1 MMMLSAGNIFT
12 TRTVLILLVLL
23 LAFLLFNLG
32 SWGVIE
38 TSEAR
43 YAEISR
49 EMLLSGDWL
58 HPRLL
63 GIQHFHKPPVTYII
77 SAFGMKLFGANA
89 FGARFFLQ
97 ISLVLQALLVYLI
110 GLNLFKEKRPAI
122 IALIVYITIPA
133 VLVSARNLTTD
144 SFLTNFE
151 LAAIWCWLEYKKA
164 FRVSWLYSFY
174 LLLALA
180 FLTKGPVGL
189 IFPVLVC
196 IVYRSENKPSASK
209 KLHHF
214 SGLLLLLLFGLSWYV
229 YLMLQD
235 KQFVDYF
242 ILKHT
247 VQRVANA
254 QTFGR
259 SKPWWFYL
267 VLVPVL
273 SLPWSAFLIIQYKKV
288 KQLPQR
294 HLRLFLLWIFVPL
307 VFFSLSS
314 SKLILYVLPLFAGMA
329 LLTGKL
335 LNDFPDEKL
344 KKTANFT
351 VVFFLVLAIALLLL
365 QFLPLQISA
374 PTWTTIFPLSIFAG
388 IIFLWQKPMLHLY
401 KILGTA
407 LLFTLILIPFS
418 TFLLAENP
426 VLTKSGKLLA
436 NFIKTKKLE
445 NRKII
450 VYDELLPSLAFHLQ
464 KDIISVYDKDKDL
477 LRETQFETDENWRQ
491 TLLNIHTKADEIG
504 LQELV
509 KQQPVLL
516 VKGEIPSEQRWLL
529 QHFPHNRQ
537 FGKWRVYY

>member
-1 MMMLSAGNIFT
+1 MQPAGIFFSN
-12 TRTVLILLVLL
+12 RTVVILLLILLGLL
-23 LAFLLFNLG
+23 LINLG

-77 SAFGMKLFGANA
+77 SAFGMKLFGADA

-122 IALIVYITIPA
+122 LALVVYITIPA

-144 SFLTNFE
+144 SFLTTFE
-151 LAAIWCWLEYKKA
+151 LAAIWCWLEYKRDI
-164 FRVSWLYSFY
+164 RVIWLYTFY
-174 LLLALA
+174 ILLALA

-196 IVYRSENKPSASK
+196 LVYRSENKPSASK

-214 SGLLLLLLFGLSWYV
+214 AGVLLFLLFGLSWYL
-229 YLMLQD
+229 YLMAQD
-235 KQFVDYF
+235 KQFADYF

-273 SLPWSAFLIIQYKKV
+273 SLPWSAFLISQYKKI
-288 KQLPQR
+288 KQLPRKQV
-294 HLRLFLLWIFVPL
+294 RLFLFWILVPL
-307 VFFSLSS
+307 VFFSFSS

-329 LLTGKL
+329 LLTGYL
-335 LNDFPDEKL
+335 LHAFPDVQL
-344 KKTANFT
+344 KKTAGYT
-351 VVFFLVLAIALLLL
+351 LLFFLILAIALLLL
-365 QFLPLQISA
+365 PFLPFHIAA
-374 PTWTTIFPLSIFAG
+374 PTWTLIFPFIIIAG
-388 IIFLWQKPMLHLY
+388 IIYIWRKPMLQLH
-401 KILGTA
+401 KIVGSA
-407 LLFTLILIPFS
+407 LIFTFILVPFS
-418 TFLLAENP
+418 TYLLAENP
-426 VLTKSGKLLA
+426 TLTKSGKLIDD
-436 NFIKTKKLE
+436 FIKAEKLE

-464 KDIISVYDKDKDL
+464 KDIISVYDQDKDL
-477 LRETQFETDENWRQ
+477 LRETQFETDEKWR
-491 TLLNIHTKADEIG
+491 TNLLDIHSKADEMRLLG
-504 LQELV
+504 LV
-509 KQQPVLL
+509 KQQAVLL
-516 VKGEIPSEQRWLL
+516 VKDEIPEEQNWIL
-529 QHFPHNRQ
+529 QQFPHQKQ

>member
-1 MMMLSAGNIFT
+1 MLSAGSIFS
-12 TRTVLILLVLL
+12 TRTVLILLLLL

-77 SAFGMKLFGANA
+77 SAVGMKLFGVNA

-97 ISLVLQALLVYLI
+97 ISLALQALLVYLI

-144 SFLTNFE
+144 SFLTTFE
-151 LAAIWCWLEYKKA
+151 LAAIWCWLEYKKGV
-164 FRVSWLYSFY
+164 RVSWFYFFY

-196 IVYRSENKPSASK
+196 IVYRSENQPSATK

-214 SGLLLLLLFGLSWYV
+214 TGILLFLLFGLSWYV
-229 YLMLQD
+229 YLMHQD

-273 SLPWSAFLIIQYKKV
+273 SLPWSAFLIIQYKKI
-288 KQLPQR
+288 KQLPQK
-294 HLRLFLLWIFVPL
+294 HFRLLLIWIFVPL

-344 KKTANFT
+344 KRTANFT
-351 VVFFLVLAIALLLL
+351 LLFFLVLALTLLLL
-365 QFLPLQISA
+365 PFLPFKISA
-374 PTWTTIFPLSIFAG
+374 PTWTIIFPVL
-388 IIFLWQKPMLHLY
+388 IIACIVFLWQKPLLHLY
-401 KILGTA
+401 KILSAA
-407 LLFTLILIPFS
+407 LLFTLLLIPFS

-426 VLTKSGKLLA
+426 ALTKSGKMMA
-436 NFIKTKKLE
+436 DFIEAEKLQ
-445 NRKII
+445 NRGII

-477 LRETQFETDENWRQ
+477 LRETKFENDENWRQ
-491 TLLNIHTKADEIG
+491 NLLDIHTKVDKIR

-516 VKGEIPSEQRWLL
+516 VKGDIPDEQSWLL
-529 QHFPHNRQ
+529 HHFPHNQQ